1 MSLIISP
8 NVKRIYNNHFK
19 KILNYTPDSI
29 LEHHDVLDEKVIIIN
44 IQNEEYINYLQNQ
57 FNIWF
62 NYFKLKGLVEN
73 VSITGIKENMN
84 DGQGSSRYSTNSPKL
99 SEYLTDILN
108 SFNLNI
114 LADFY
119 EDFNSVNNKCKYSKV
134 SDYFRFMKYTSG
146 GQHYPHYDTD
156 FQLDESTI
164 TKYSL
169 VMYFNDCEDGELIFC
184 KDNRRIFIKTA
195 FESFNHKNTS
205 DWDRQVE
212 EEEILLKIKPKA
224 GMIVLFPHTLCH
236 AVLPFTGEERNI
248 VRGDL
253 EFVKT

>member
-1 MSLIISP
+1 MTTFIERLETEKSELDDKIS
-8 NVKRIYNNHFK
+8 KLNNF
-19 KILNYTPDSI
+19 LN
-29 LEHHDVLDEKVIIIN
+29 
-44 IQNEEYINYLQNQ
+44 
-57 FNIWF
+57 
-62 NYFKLKGLVEN
+62 
-73 VSITGIKENMN
+73 
-84 DGQGSSRYSTNSPKL
+84 
-99 SEYLTDILN
+99 
-108 SFNLNI
+108 
-114 LADFY
+114 
-119 EDFNSVNNKCKYSKV
+119 

-156 FQLDESTI
+156 FIIDNNTI

-169 VMYFNDCEDGELIFC
+169 VMYFNDCKDGELVFC
-184 KDNRRIFIKTA
+184 KDNRPPKTEMSFIEKD
-195 FESFNHKNTS
+195 TS
-205 DWDRQVE
+205 DWNRQVE

>member
-1 MSLIISP
+1 
-8 NVKRIYNNHFK
+8 
-19 KILNYTPDSI
+19 
-29 LEHHDVLDEKVIIIN
+29 
-44 IQNEEYINYLQNQ
+44 
-57 FNIWF
+57 
-62 NYFKLKGLVEN
+62 
-73 VSITGIKENMN
+73 MN

-99 SEYLTDILN
+99 SEYLTNILN

-114 LADFY
+114 RADFHRDY
-119 EDFNSVNNKCKYSKV
+119 DSIINICKYSKV

-156 FQLDESTI
+156 FIIDRNTI

-169 VMYFNDCEDGELIFC
+169 VMYTNDCEDGELVFC
-184 KDNRRIFIKTA
+184 KDNRPPKTEMSFIEKD
-195 FESFNHKNTS
+195 TS
-205 DWDRQVE
+205 DWNRQVE

-253 EFVKT
+253 EFVRI

>member
-8 NVKRIYNNHFK
+8 NVKHIYNNHFE
-19 KILNYTPDSI
+19 KILNYTPNSVLKYYDI
-29 LEHHDVLDEKVIIIN
+29 LYEKVIVIN

-62 NYFKLKGLVEN
+62 NYFKLKNLVEN

-114 LADFY
+114 RADFHTDY
-119 EDFNSVNNKCKYSKV
+119 DSIINICKYSKV

-156 FQLDESTI
+156 FIIDRNTI

-169 VMYFNDCEDGELIFC
+169 VMYINDCEDGELVFC
-184 KDNRRIFIKTA
+184 NDNRPPKTEMSFIEKD
-195 FESFNHKNTS
+195 TS
-205 DWDRQVE
+205 DWDRQVK

-248 VRGDL
+248 IRGDL
-253 EFVKT
+253 EFVRN